1 MNTAKA
7 EPGSTV
13 AVWGLGAV
21 GLAVVMGAVK
31 AGASRIIGVD
41 TNPGKFSV
49 AKEFG
54 CTDCVNPKDYDKVGT
69 VFTIIIDLFLFFS
82 QFNKYWLI

>member
-54 CTDCVNPKDYDKVGT
+54 CTDCVNPKDYDKVYS
-69 VFTIIIDLFLFFS
+69 VSVINIFH
-82 QFNKYWLI
+82 Y

>member
-1 MNTAKA
+1 M
-7 EPGSTV
+7 
-13 AVWGLGAV
+13 WGLGAV

-54 CTDCVNPKDYDKVGT
+54 CTDCVNPKDYDKV
-69 VFTIIIDLFLFFS
+69 S
-82 QFNKYWLI
+82 

>member
-1 MNTAKA
+1 
-7 EPGSTV
+7 
-13 AVWGLGAV
+13 
-21 GLAVVMGAVK
+21 MGAVK

-54 CTDCVNPKDYDKVGT
+54 CTDCVNPKDYDKVSS
-69 VFTIIIDLFLFFS
+69 VFTIIINLFVLLANS
-82 QFNKYWLI
+82 TSIG

>member
-1 MNTAKA
+1 
-7 EPGSTV
+7 
-13 AVWGLGAV
+13 
-21 GLAVVMGAVK
+21 MGAVK

-54 CTDCVNPKDYDKVGT
+54 CTDCVNPKDYDKVNL
-69 VFTIIIDLFLFFS
+69 ISAIDIHNFIFS
-82 QFNKYWLI
+82 QFNKYWSI